1 MPVFVGDGVAKELA
15 LDLWTEHD
23 DEGIERCGVAA
34 HGAIEERTV

>member
-1 MPVFVGDGVAKELA
+1 MSLISIAAPLIRLA
-15 LDLWTEHD
+15 AADD